1 MLTGQLVKIIL
12 SVQDNF
18 CRTFATV
25 RRTFGMTVS
34 VISQFLIHSCW
45 PTNLSPCN
53 MLFSYLIVMIFQ
65 WFMIFMITALQT
77 LHQLQEVIKRQIA
90 QQQTTGK
97 TSHLYQETFENVKSC
112 HLSWKLTIWTI
123 WIQISFDLLFIMF
136 FLQVPTSYKSIDTSY
151 KMWIT
156 RNIYR
161 MQ

>member
-1 MLTGQLVKIIL
+1 
-12 SVQDNF
+12 
-18 CRTFATV
+18 
-25 RRTFGMTVS
+25 
-34 VISQFLIHSCW
+34 
-45 PTNLSPCN
+45 
-53 MLFSYLIVMIFQ
+53 
-65 WFMIFMITALQT
+65 MIFMITALQT

-97 TSHLYQETFENVKSC
+97 ISQLYQEIFENVKSC

-123 WIQISFDLLFIMF
+123 WIQISFSLLFIMF

-161 MQ
+161 IQ